1 MGFKKIL
8 GGIAG
13 NIKDSIDE
21 KLDERNRRD
30 RESDEADERVDQL
43 LEKFEIQSF
52 NEFCMRY
59 LGQTPQPT
67 YERDEK
73 TGREHKINPSRKDIL
88 KFIWQH
94 LDNEEINFDQLKDYA
109 LKKRIVS
116 PSFFGENENIQKDKN
131 EFQEIIDMI
140 DMEFEPEKIDSEEN
154 FQSQIVVFLKAKFP
168 DKKIVREITTKHGDR
183 IDVLIEDKYA
193 LELKIPDDRTKLR
206 NLGAQIEEYV
216 EQYPNLCAII
226 YDDQE
231 KNLTQTIEDYVDK
244 YKQNYGVP
252 SIIIRGRKGIR
263 PQ

>member
-131 EFQEIIDMI
+131 LLFIITD
-140 DMEFEPEKIDSEEN
+140 
-154 FQSQIVVFLKAKFP
+154 
-168 DKKIVREITTKHGDR
+168 
-183 IDVLIEDKYA
+183 
-193 LELKIPDDRTKLR
+193 
-206 NLGAQIEEYV
+206 
-216 EQYPNLCAII
+216 
-226 YDDQE
+226 
-231 KNLTQTIEDYVDK
+231 
-244 YKQNYGVP
+244 
-252 SIIIRGRKGIR
+252 
-263 PQ
+263 

>member
-1 MGFKKIL
+1 MGFKKFL
-8 GGIAG
+8 GGI
-13 NIKDSIDE
+13 IDDVKESIEDRLEE
-21 KLDERNRRD
+21 KNRRD
-30 RESDEADERVDQL
+30 RESDEADSRVDEL

-52 NEFCMRY
+52 IEFLMKY
-59 LGQTPQPT
+59 LNQTPKPV
-67 YERDEK
+67 YETDEK
-73 TGREHKINPSRKDIL
+73 TGREHKINPSRKDYVD
-88 KFIWQH
+88 FIWDH
-94 LDNEEINFDQLKDYA
+94 LDDSEINYEQLKDYA

-116 PSFFGENENIQKDKN
+116 PSFFGENENIQKEKN
-131 EFQEIIDMI
+131 EFQEIIEII
-140 DMEFEPEKIDSEEN
+140 DTEFEPEKINDEEN
-154 FQSQIVVFLKAKFP
+154 FQSQIVVFLKAKLP

-193 LELKIPDDRTKLR
+193 LELKIPSDRTTLR

-216 EQYPNLCAII
+216 EQYPNLCVVI

-252 SIIIRGRKGIR
+252 SIIIRGHKGIR

>member
-30 RESDEADERVDQL
+30 RDSDEADRRVDQL

-52 NEFCMRY
+52 NEFLMKY
-59 LGQTPQPT
+59 LNQTPKPM
-67 YERDEK
+67 YDRDEK
-73 TGREHKINPSRKDIL
+73 TGREHKINPSRRDYVD
-88 KFIWQH
+88 FIWDH
-94 LDNEEINFDQLKDYA
+94 LEDNEINFEQLKDYA

-116 PSFFGENENIQKDKN
+116 PSFFGENENIQNDKN

-140 DMEFEPEKIDSEEN
+140 DAEFEPEKIDSEEN

-252 SIIIRGRKGIR
+252 SIIIRGREGIR

>member
-30 RESDEADERVDQL
+30 RDSDEADRRVDQL

-52 NEFCMRY
+52 NEFLMKY
-59 LGQTPQPT
+59 LNQTPKPM
-67 YERDEK
+67 YDRDEK
-73 TGREHKINPSRKDIL
+73 TGREHKINPSRRDYVD
-88 KFIWQH
+88 FIWDH
-94 LDNEEINFDQLKDYA
+94 LDDNEINFEQLKDYA

-116 PSFFGENENIQKDKN
+116 PSFFGENENIQNDKN

-140 DMEFEPEKIDSEEN
+140 DAEFEPEKIDSEEN

-231 KNLTQTIEDYVDK
+231 KNLTQIIEDYVDK